1 MDRVKTL
8 FKYALW
14 IILFWILSDVLI
26 YFGIN
31 STYKD
36 IVSKSEISK
45 QITINDA
52 EATTVNGR
60 ILGSITNSED
70 NDISEKYLRVDLYS
84 DIGNLVGTNFLE
96 IGDLG
101 TIETKSF
108 ETYFKIQNV
117 KSYEINIVDEKTVET
132 VRNEGI
138 IGENLFMTENVSD
151 VALLTLIIVL
161 ALG

>member
-36 IVSKSEISK
+36 IVKRNEISS

-52 EATTVNGR
+52 EATAVNGR
-60 ILGSITNSED
+60 ILGTVTNNED
-70 NDISEKYLRVDLYS
+70 NDISEKYLKVDLYS
-84 DIGNLVGTNFLE
+84 DMGNLLGTNFLE
-96 IGDLG
+96 IGNLG

-117 KSYEINIVDEKTVET
+117 KSYETNIVDEKTVEIA
-132 VRNEGI
+132 RNEGI
-138 IGENLFMTENVSD
+138 IGNDLFMTENVSD

>member
-8 FKYALW
+8 FKYAIW

-36 IVSKSEISK
+36 IEKRNEISS
-45 QITINDA
+45 QIIINNA

-60 ILGSITNSED
+60 ILGTVTNNEE
-70 NDISEKYLRVDLYS
+70 NDISEKYLKVDLYS

-96 IGDLG
+96 IGNLG

-132 VRNEGI
+132 ARNEGI
-138 IGENLFMTENVSD
+138 IGNDLFITENVSD

>member
-14 IILFWILSDVLI
+14 IILFWILSDILI
-26 YFGIN
+26 YLGIN

-36 IVSKSEISK
+36 IEKRNEISN
-45 QITINDA
+45 QITVNAA

-60 ILGSITNSED
+60 ILGTVTNNED
-70 NDISEKYLRVDLYS
+70 NDISDKYLKVDIYS
-84 DIGNLVGTNFLE
+84 ESGNLLGTNFLE
-96 IGDLG
+96 IGNLG
-101 TIETKSF
+101 TVETKSF

-132 VRNEGI
+132 ARTEGI
-138 IGENLFMTENVSD
+138 IGNDLFMTENVSD

>member
-8 FKYALW
+8 FKYAIW
-14 IILFWILSDVLI
+14 VILFWILSDVLI

-36 IVSKSEISK
+36 IVSKNEISN
-45 QITINDA
+45 QITINNA

-60 ILGSITNSED
+60 ILGTVTNNEE
-70 NDISEKYLRVDLYS
+70 NDISEKYLKVDLYS
-84 DIGNLVGTNFLE
+84 DIGNIVGTNFLE
-96 IGDLG
+96 IGNLG

-132 VRNEGI
+132 ARNEGI
-138 IGENLFMTENVSD
+138 IGNDLFMTENVSD

>member
-14 IILFWILSDVLI
+14 IILFWILSDILI
-26 YFGIN
+26 YLGIN

-36 IVSKSEISK
+36 IENRNEISN
-45 QITINDA
+45 QITVNAA

-60 ILGSITNSED
+60 ILGTVTNNED
-70 NDISEKYLRVDLYS
+70 NDISDKYLKVDIYS
-84 DIGNLVGTNFLE
+84 ESGNLLGTNFLE
-96 IGDLG
+96 IGNLG
-101 TIETKSF
+101 TVETKSF

-132 VRNEGI
+132 ARTEGI
-138 IGENLFMTENVSD
+138 IGNDLFMTENVSD

>member
-14 IILFWILSDVLI
+14 IILFWILSDILI
-26 YFGIN
+26 YLGIN

-36 IVSKSEISK
+36 IEKRNEISN
-45 QITINDA
+45 QITVNAA

-60 ILGSITNSED
+60 ILGTVTNNED
-70 NDISEKYLRVDLYS
+70 NDISDKYLKVDIYS
-84 DIGNLVGTNFLE
+84 ESGNLLGTNFLE
-96 IGDLG
+96 IGNLG
-101 TIETKSF
+101 TVETKSF

-132 VRNEGI
+132 AENEGI
-138 IGENLFMTENVSD
+138 TGNDLFMTEDISQI
-151 VALLTLIIVL
+151 TLFTWIIVL
-161 ALG
+161 ILG

>member
-36 IVSKSEISK
+36 IEKRNEISS
-45 QITINDA
+45 QITIDDA

-60 ILGSITNSED
+60 ILGSVTNNED
-70 NDISEKYLRVDLYS
+70 NDISEKYLKVDLYS

-96 IGDLG
+96 IGNLG

-117 KSYEINIVDEKTVET
+117 KSYEINIVDKKIVEEAKNQGIT
-132 VRNEGI
+132 GNE
-138 IGENLFMTENVSD
+138 LFMTENISQIK
-151 VALLTLIIVL
+151 LFTLIIVL
-161 ALG
+161 ILK

>member
-36 IVSKSEISK
+36 IEKRNEISS
-45 QITINDA
+45 QITIDDA

-60 ILGSITNSED
+60 ILGTVTNNEE
-70 NDISEKYLRVDLYS
+70 NDISEKYLKVDLYS

-96 IGDLG
+96 IGNLG

-132 VRNEGI
+132 ARNEGI
-138 IGENLFMTENVSD
+138 IGNDLFMTENVSD

>member
-60 ILGSITNSED
+60 ILGSVTNSED

>member
-14 IILFWILSDVLI
+14 IILFWILSDILI

-36 IVSKSEISK
+36 IEKRNEISN
-45 QITINDA
+45 QIAVNAA

-60 ILGSITNSED
+60 ILGTVTNNED
-70 NDISEKYLRVDLYS
+70 NDISDKYLKVDIYS
-84 DIGNLVGTNFLE
+84 ESGNLLGTNFLE
-96 IGDLG
+96 IGNLG
-101 TIETKSF
+101 TVETKSF

-132 VRNEGI
+132 ARNEGI
-138 IGENLFMTENVSD
+138 IGNDLFMTENVSD
-151 VALLTLIIVL
+151 VALLTLILVL
-161 ALG
+161 AFG